1 MFFSLSLSV
10 GPSGSEQGIQL
21 RHSSSLSSVLLLL
34 MLMMVLV
41 LVLSQ
46 RSNVLSSV

>member
-21 RHSSSLSSVLLLL
+21 RHSSSLSSVA
-34 MLMMVLV
+34 VTDADDGAGAGAV
-41 LVLSQ
+41 AT
-46 RSNVLSSV
+46 